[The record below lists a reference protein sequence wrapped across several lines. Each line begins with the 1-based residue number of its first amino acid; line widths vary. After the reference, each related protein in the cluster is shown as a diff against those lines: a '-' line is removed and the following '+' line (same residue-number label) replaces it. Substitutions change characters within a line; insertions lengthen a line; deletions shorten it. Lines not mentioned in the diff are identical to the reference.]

1 MALNEDMGTNEDVM
15 SSRRSDKIRLSA
27 QNSTRS
33 HVSAFRVIVLSL
45 LALIAL
51 AFWLL
56 RLTGI
61 LTLI

>member
-1 MALNEDMGTNEDVM
+1 MALNEDMGTSEDVM